1 MKRVRIF
8 FFGLLLLLTSGNVR
22 AQPNQPVAPKMPLDE
37 KTGLITYSSVIEVK
51 GHSAGDLYKRAL
63 SWAGT
68 FYKNP
73 SDVIRERDSI
83 NGRIVCKARFKIMN
97 PADKKGITTDAGNV
111 MYSLRIQFKEGR
123 YRYELSEINWKQP
136 SYYPC
141 ERWMDRSSAAF
152 STAFD
157 HYLFQTDQTLNSVL
171 KDLQKAMSSPEAS
184 PSGDW

>member
-1 MKRVRIF
+1 MKGITVF
-8 FFGLLLLLTSGNVR
+8 FIGLLIPMTCGIIQ
-22 AQPNQPVAPKMPLDE
+22 AQQNQPVAPKMPLDE
-37 KTGLITYSSVIEVK
+37 KTGLISYSGVIEVK
-51 GHSAGDLYKRAL
+51 GQSAGELYQRAL

-68 FYKNP
+68 YYKNP

-83 NGRIVCKARFKIMN
+83 NWKIVCKARFKIMN

-152 STAFD
+152 SPAFD
-157 HYLFQTDQTLNSVL
+157 HYLLQTDQTVNSVL
-171 KDLQKAMSSPEAS
+171 KNLEKAMTSMEAS